1 MGFLLDDLATDEI
14 PSLRAE
20 FIDAMRRAA
29 TGVSVVTTDGQAG
42 RFGVTVSAVASVSA
56 DPPMLLVCINR
67 RSPSWAAIQA
77 NGVFTVNLLSEMQA
91 HVADSFAGRA
101 AAPFDFT
108 CADWAD
114 DDMAL
119 PPRLHGAVA
128 AFHCR
133 IAQAHDAG
141 SHAVVIGHV
150 VNAFAGAAA
159 PLAYVAQNYAS
170 TARLESKAA

>member
-1 MGFLLDDLATDEI
+1 LSGDLKADEN

-67 RSPSWAAIQA
+67 RSPCWAAIQA
-77 NGVFTVNLLSEMQA
+77 NGVFTVNLLSEMQT

-101 AAPFDFT
+101 AAPFDFN

-114 DDMAL
+114 DDTAL
-119 PPRLHGAVA
+119 PPRLQGAVA
-128 AFHCR
+128 AFHCK

-150 VNAFAGAAA
+150 VNAFSSAAA

-170 TARLESKAA
+170 TALLHANAA